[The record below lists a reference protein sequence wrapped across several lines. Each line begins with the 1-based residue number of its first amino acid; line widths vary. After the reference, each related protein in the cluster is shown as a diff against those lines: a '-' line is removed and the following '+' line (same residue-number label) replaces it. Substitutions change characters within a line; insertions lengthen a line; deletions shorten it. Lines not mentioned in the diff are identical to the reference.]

1 MKKRG
6 NFLQYLFISVLIS
19 TWPTCL
25 PFLLWITH
33 VLSTHFSTGLSTWLL
48 MLDVDGFNIRIGK
61 ILAVNKI
68 KKRYQKSKAFWYRWY
83 SIGILLVQHRN
94 TKGAA

>member
-19 TWPTCL
+19 TWPHCL
-25 PFLLWITH
+25 PFLLWITYI
-33 VLSTHFSTGLSTWLL
+33 LSTHFSTGLSTWLL

-61 ILAVNKI
+61 NTGCKLNK
-68 KKRYQKSKAFWYRWY
+68 KT
-83 SIGILLVQHRN
+83 VPEE
-94 TKGAA
+94 